1 MEAADGVR
9 RGGRND
15 RRWSSWCVVVA
26 AEGEQPLG
34 MVSGKE
40 SLERNPCLDTPTLGS
55 ELGSAREKRLGDRA
69 LLEGFVCIRPVEV
82 KLEDAVRGRHME
94 FVVGLLIRGPEENLE
109 SVALHEGW
117 KVQGKDILHRVRIG
131 QIRTDEEFVFREA
144 ERDLT
149 RRKSGFDLR
158 KPGLAEGPNEE
169 LGFYGVHF

>member
-1 MEAADGVR
+1 
-9 RGGRND
+9 
-15 RRWSSWCVVVA
+15 
-26 AEGEQPLG
+26 
-34 MVSGKE
+34 
-40 SLERNPCLDTPTLGS
+40 
-55 ELGSAREKRLGDRA
+55 
-69 LLEGFVCIRPVEV
+69 
-82 KLEDAVRGRHME
+82 ME

-149 RRKSGFDLR
+149 RRKGGIDLR
-158 KPGLAEGPNEE
+158 KPGLAEGPDEG

>member
-9 RGGRND
+9 RGGRDD
-15 RRWSSWCVVVA
+15 RRWSSWCVVIA

-34 MVSGKE
+34 VVPGKE
-40 SLERNPCLDTPTLGS
+40 TFERDPRLDTPSPGND
-55 ELGSAREKRLGDRA
+55 GCFAREKRLGDRA
-69 LLEGFVCIRPVEV
+69 LLESFVCIRPVEV

-117 KVQGKDILHRVRIG
+117 KVQGKDILNRVRIG
-131 QIRTDEEFVFREA
+131 QIRSDEEFVFRKA

-149 RRKSGFDLR
+149 
-158 KPGLAEGPNEE
+158 
-169 LGFYGVHF
+169 